1 MTKKIL
7 KKKVA
12 KKTPRK
18 AIQKRSTSAK
28 RQEQAHRKTL
38 DYIKRLGK
46 RRAAARLETSVK
58 ELDGWLSK
66 KFPTAKI
73 TAAIGL
79 GKPGGAYTIVK
90 GADLSK
96 WLKKVGHRKAAAIT
110 GVPAGELSAVAKF
123 RAKKGQRSGIR
134 FERSKLDKLIKSK
147 GLHKAAELT
156 GVDETSL
163 LAATRVPLTQTT
175 RRLKRFVRD
184 YGLGQTA
191 SYFGVSEKVIKK
203 WTKINVPPTWEK
215 DVNRAAGNQL
225 DKGVSEDEIQAPVER
240 DYAKDLAKAWKA
252 LSTWNKKV
260 QKRFQV
266 PKATVERWVRT
277 GSFESNFA
285 MAKKIYEDSGKMVT
299 GKVQPPP
306 IKPPAPPSPTLF
318 PEDELLPPMPSPTE
332 PGQGKLPNITAIE
345 QERLAIFKE
354 ARAEAFFKGIPDAY
368 RPMNTWSRISQWN
381 LVNRY
386 GVRVFVKIHQFVHLL
401 NLTAVGNK
409 IIDWARKIWKSI
421 SGDGEF
427 MTIRLTFSAMG
438 TGNPFYA
445 EAWVPDDKRFDFFTR
460 STDQISDVREVD
472 YQVRSLLQD
481 AYEVS
486 REVLLFFEHF
496 EVVKSLPKEKTGQ
509 EREVEA

>member
-1 MTKKIL
+1 VSSKKPKRKPLRKTRSNNTKI
-7 KKKVA
+7 
-12 KKTPRK
+12 T
-18 AIQKRSTSAK
+18 RSTTAK
-28 RQEQAHRKTL
+28 RQDQAHRKAL
-38 DYIKRLGK
+38 EYIKRLGK
-46 RRAAARLETSVK
+46 RRAATRLETSVK

-66 KFPTAKI
+66 KFPTAKL

-90 GADLSK
+90 GADLAK
-96 WLKKVGHRKAAAIT
+96 WLKKVGHRKATAIT
-110 GVPAGELSAVAKF
+110 GVPAGELAAVAKF

-134 FERSKLDKLIKSK
+134 FDRNKLDKLIKTK
-147 GLHKAAELT
+147 GLHQAAELT
-156 GVDETSL
+156 GVDEASL
-163 LAATRVPLTQTT
+163 LAATRVPHTETT

-191 SYFGVSEKVIKK
+191 SYFGVSEKVVKK
-203 WTKINVPPTWEK
+203 WTKTNVPPSWEK

-225 DKGVSEDEIQAPVER
+225 DKGASEEEVTGAKER
-240 DYAKDLAKAWKA
+240 DYTKDLARAWKT

-266 PKATVERWVRT
+266 PKATLERWVRT

-285 MAKKIYEDSGKMVT
+285 MAKKIYEDSGRLIT

-306 IKPPAPPSPTLF
+306 VKPPPPPSPTLF
-318 PEDELLPPMPSPTE
+318 PEGPLPPMPSPTG
-332 PGQGKLPNITAIE
+332 PGQGKLPNISEIE

-381 LVNRY
+381 LTNRY

-401 NLTAVGNK
+401 NLTTVGNK
-409 IIDWARKIWKSI
+409 IIDWARKIWKAI
-421 SGDGEF
+421 SGAGEF

-486 REVLLFFEHF
+486 REILLFFEHF

-509 EREVEA
+509 ERVVE